1 MASKFEIV
9 KGCSKYIVFR
19 CGRVFNRKSK
29 RFLSGMKLSGMYNN
43 GYIVYALSADDGSVR
58 NISLRHLLAES
69 FLEGYVPGCEVHVI
83 DNDKPIC
90 ADNLELSKDI
100 YGNTIRTRCRVQC
113 IESGE
118 VYSSLSE
125 LSRKLCGDNHLK
137 GTLSNYVHTGRCY
150 KGKHYVVVP

>member
-1 MASKFEIV
+1 MSSKFAIV

-29 RFLSGMKLSGMYNN
+29 RFLLGMKLSGIYNN
-43 GYIVYALSADDGSVR
+43 GYIVYTLYADDGTVR
-58 NISLRHLLAES
+58 YISLRHLLAEA

-83 DNDKPIC
+83 DKGKPIC
-90 ADNLELSKDI
+90 ADNIEISKDI

-137 GTLSNYVHTGRCY
+137 GTLSTYVHTGRCY

>member
-1 MASKFEIV
+1 MASKFAIV
-9 KGCSKYIVFR
+9 KGCSKYMVFR

-29 RFLSGMKLSGMYNN
+29 RFLSGMKLSGTYNN
-43 GYIVYALSADDGSVR
+43 GYIMHALYADDGNVR
-58 NISLRHLLAES
+58 YISLRHLLAEA

-90 ADNLELSKDI
+90 ADNLELSKDVHGCI
-100 YGNTIRTRCRVQC
+100 IKTRCRVQC

-137 GTLSNYVHTGRCY
+137 GTLSGYVHTGRCY
-150 KGKHYVVVP
+150 KGKHYVVLP

>member
-1 MASKFEIV
+1 MASKFAIV

-29 RFLSGMKLSGMYNN
+29 RFLSGMKLSGIYNN
-43 GYIVYALSADDGSVR
+43 GYIVHTLYADDGSVR
-58 NISLRHLLAES
+58 NISLRHLLGEA

-90 ADNLELSKDI
+90 ADNLELSKDLHGCI
-100 YGNTIRTRCRVQC
+100 IKTRCRVQC
-113 IESGE
+113 IESGQ

-125 LSRKLCGDNHLK
+125 LSRELCGDNHLK
-137 GTLSNYVHTGRCY
+137 GTLSTYVHTGKCY
-150 KGKHYVVVP
+150 RGKHYVVLP